1 MERRLSLGK
10 TILLIVSAIVIL
22 VIAQVLALA
31 VGNALVT
38 LGIPAAAGNLLTGIL
53 YPVVALAL
61 AFLLCDKIL
70 HITTNECKITRF
82 SLKPIWCVTAFVM
95 PGAVSAILLLT
106 NGHWENNMLSS
117 ADTWV
122 LITGAVTFY
131 GLGTGIVEEL
141 VFRGLIMS
149 ALEMRF
155 NKAAA
160 VIAPSVLFGALHVI
174 GNDLDMRS
182 VAQLLVAGSMVG
194 ILLSIVAYESG
205 NIWNGALIHAV
216 WNIIMI
222 GTILHIGDTADKQAI
237 YNYVLDTDSFLLTG
251 GDFGVEA
258 SVVSVGAYLF
268 FAVLAWMLYR
278 RRVSDAGAGR

>member
-10 TILLIVSAIVIL
+10 MILLIVSAIVIL